1 MDWAQDP
8 YYLECNHR
16 LGKDSKPKQP
26 FSDPPLQWAGWYQL
40 KDDNDVWD
48 QAALCFIADMGMNP
62 ADLVPSKYRP
72 EGGPMFV
79 FSVISLCFFRLNL
92 CRWFPS
98 LAITY
103 EFKHRVPVLGT
114 PNIHPRTVGLY
125 VRTGIMVEGRHDVYA
140 EVWTA
145 PCGIGDSTATVDPDW
160 RDRQVCLVVANQ
172 MALTMSGSVNSAKV
186 KGAKATTQGQGDTNG
201 HTIAKL

>member
-1 MDWAQDP
+1 M
-8 YYLECNHR
+8 
-16 LGKDSKPKQP
+16 
-26 FSDPPLQWAGWYQL
+26 
-40 KDDNDVWD
+40 
-48 QAALCFIADMGMNP
+48 
-62 ADLVPSKYRP
+62 
-72 EGGPMFV
+72 
-79 FSVISLCFFRLNL
+79 
-92 CRWFPS
+92 
-98 LAITY
+98 
-103 EFKHRVPVLGT
+103 GT